1 LEVEEV
7 LAELVEK
14 LSGSIL
20 VRKAAPLDQHAPDT
34 AALLRLQRPFW
45 SRQNATIEDRRKGGR
60 NSRRIS
66 AVPLQ
71 QPHVEGV
78 VNAGALW

>member
-1 LEVEEV
+1 M
-7 LAELVEK
+7 LAELVER

-20 VRKAAPLDQHAPDT
+20 VRKAAPLDQHALDI
-34 AALLRLQRPFW
+34 AALLRLQRPLW
-45 SRQNATIEDRRKGGR
+45 SRQNATIEDRRKGNR

-71 QPHVEGV
+71 QPHVEDV
-78 VNAGALW
+78 V